1 MAVAK
6 HQGGPVE
13 IWGDGEQTRSF
24 MFIEDCLDGLER
36 IMAAEELNNIPV
48 NLGRDRM
55 VSINEL
61 ATIIGD
67 VAGFEGF
74 TVEHVDGALG
84 VRGRNSD
91 NTFLNSNLDWTPGVS
106 LEVGLAPT
114 YEWIEQMAKA
124 EGLLG

>member
-1 MAVAK
+1 MAIAK
-6 HQGGPVE
+6 HQGGSVE

-24 MFIEDCLDGLER
+24 MFIDDCLDGLER
-36 IMAAEELNNIPV
+36 IMDAEDLNNIPV

-61 ATIIGD
+61 ASIIGD

-74 TVEHVDGALG
+74 VAEHVDGPLG

-91 NTFLNSNLDWTPGVS
+91 NTFLNASLGWTPVVS
-106 LEVGLAPT
+106 LEVGLVPT

-124 EGLLG
+124 DGLLG